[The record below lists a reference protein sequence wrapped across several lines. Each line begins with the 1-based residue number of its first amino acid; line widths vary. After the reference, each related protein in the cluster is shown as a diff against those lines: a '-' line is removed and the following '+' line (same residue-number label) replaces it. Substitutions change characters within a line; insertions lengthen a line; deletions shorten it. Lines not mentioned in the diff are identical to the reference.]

1 MNVYFS
7 IQKWEERFL
16 KKPSGKIVLFLIGML
31 ALAPRAVQADEI
43 KLNWLVDG
51 PLLAGGIILAGV
63 GEFVLPHLSP
73 PFGSL
78 GPADISQVNAFD
90 RAIMFP
96 YSHPI
101 DLAST
106 VLEYSTAGLPLV
118 FALAFD
124 SKDILPLGVVYLE
137 SISLALAAK
146 NLLNYFIPRYRP
158 YVYEGGAPGVDPVE
172 NDLSFPSGHS
182 TIVFAAA
189 TAGVTLYAIYAPD
202 SPYFVPFV
210 VGSYALAATTAT
222 LRVFAGMHFTT
233 DVLTGAVI
241 GSAFGFLVPYLHQ
254 RISSR
259 QGDIGFRMD
268 VGINE
273 ISLGYAY

>member
-1 MNVYFS
+1 ML
-7 IQKWEERFL
+7 KHTETEGRFL
-16 KKPSGKIVLFLIGML
+16 KNSSGIIVLIFWMALIL
-31 ALAPRAVQADEI
+31 TPRMARADEI
-43 KLNWLVDG
+43 KLNWPVDA
-51 PLLAGGIILAGV
+51 PLLAGGIVMAGV
-63 GEFVLPHLSP
+63 GEFVLPHLTP
-73 PFGSL
+73 PFGAL

-90 RAIMFP
+90 RAMMFP

-106 VLEYSTAGLPLV
+106 ILEYSTAGLPLA
-118 FALAFD
+118 FALVMD
-124 SKDILPLGVVYLE
+124 SKDIVPLGVVYIE

-146 NLLNYFIPRYRP
+146 DIVNYFVPRYRP
-158 YVYEGGAPGVDPVE
+158 YVYEGGAPGVDPIE

-189 TAGVTLYAIYAPD
+189 TSAVTLYAIYAPD
-202 SPYFVPFV
+202 SPYFIPFV
-210 VGSYALAATTAT
+210 VGSYALATTTAA

-241 GSAFGFLVPYLHQ
+241 GSAFGFLVPFLHQ
-254 RISSR
+254 RISSK
-259 QGDIGFRMD
+259 QGEIGFRMNM
-268 VGINE
+268 GATE

>member
-1 MNVYFS
+1 V
-7 IQKWEERFL
+7 EESYL
-16 KKPSGKIVLFLIGML
+16 KNRSGIIVLLFLVIL
-31 ALAPRAVQADEI
+31 VLAPRTVKADEI

-51 PLLAGGIILAGV
+51 PLLAGGLVLAGV
-63 GEFVLPHLSP
+63 GEFALPHLSP

-78 GPADISQVNAFD
+78 GPADISQVNTFD
-90 RAIMFP
+90 RAMMFS

-101 DLAST
+101 DLTST
-106 VLEYSTAGLPLV
+106 LLEYGTAGLPLV
-118 FALAFD
+118 FALVMD
-124 SKDILPLGVVYLE
+124 SKDIIPLGVVYIE

-146 NLLNYFIPRYRP
+146 DLLSYFVPRYRP
-158 YVYEGGAPGVDPVE
+158 YMYEGGAPGVDPIE

-189 TAGVTLYAIYAPD
+189 TAAVTLYAIYAPD
-202 SPYFVPFV
+202 SPYFVPFI
-210 VGSYALAATTAT
+210 VGSYALATTTAA

-241 GSAFGFLVPYLHQ
+241 GTAFGFLVPFLHQ
-254 RISSR
+254 RISSK
-259 QGDIGFRMD
+259 QGETGFRMN
-268 VGINE
+268 VGVNE